1 MKLSNTFNR
10 LRWRH
15 WLLLSLLVLVLVI
28 KWSPYLGYIYTLYIQ
43 HHRENTLF
51 LFGHLPVCHWRH
63 LHRPQHRMGHSLSSL
78 RDCPSQTTCP
88 PLRLSGTQGELLS
101 QDKDGVGKSGRI
113 SAVDLRMV
121 LHGLGTQLL
130 AAQHLSAHR
139 HETSRSR

>member
-28 KWSPYLGYIYTLYIQ
+28 KWSPYLGYIYTLYIYSTIG
-43 HHRENTLF
+43 RILSSF
-51 LFGHLPVCHWRH
+51 SGIVCHWRH

-139 HETSRSR
+139 HDAG